1 MSRTDTFL
9 SSIRTTL
16 SENILPFWRTKML
29 DPRGGFYGKMSGDGK
44 MDYDSPRGAILNA
57 RIIWS
62 YSAAYKASKKGEYLL
77 AATHAKDYFLQN
89 FMDHKN
95 GGVYWSVDANGKRLD
110 TKKQL
115 YAQAFAIYGLSEY
128 YSACGDDQAMK
139 AAKNIFQIIE
149 KRFADKENG
158 GYVEALSRDFSPL
171 EDMSLSAHDIN
182 ADKTMN
188 SHLHL
193 LEAYANLYK
202 VFPDPLLKE
211 KTISLLDILVGRI
224 MDKETGHLN
233 LYFTS
238 DWKVIPGGYSFG
250 HDIETSWLALE
261 SAFAVKDIDIINKV
275 KPECLKMGIA
285 GLEGLQEDGSLIY
298 EKKADGS
305 LDLSRQWWVQAET
318 VVGCLWLWK
327 YHNIPDAASK
337 AIEAWDYIK
346 SHLIDAKNG
355 EWYWSIEPDGSVN
368 TEDDKAGFWKCPYH
382 NSRMCLEVLKIFG

>member
-1 MSRTDTFL
+1 
-9 SSIRTTL
+9 
-16 SENILPFWRTKML
+16 
-29 DPRGGFYGKMSGDGK
+29 
-44 MDYDSPRGAILNA
+44 
-57 RIIWS
+57 
-62 YSAAYKASKKGEYLL
+62 
-77 AATHAKDYFLQN
+77 
-89 FMDHKN
+89 MDHKN

-224 MDKETGHLN
+224 MDKETGHLK
-233 LYFTS
+233 LYFTA

-275 KPECLKMGIA
+275 KPECLKMGLA

-318 VVGCLWLWK
+318 VVGFLWLWK

-346 SHLIDAKNG
+346 SHLIDPKNG